1 MQARAPRLVIRSRD
15 GLGRTCSWRRPRSPP
30 SFRESSRGAG
40 KLAVRLGVDRGA
52 LGNRVNAGAV
62 AERAVPAR
70 AAEAVPAPRGTGT
83 WALRLGGFVTGAA
96 MAHDENG
103 PLVLAEH
110 LINVAP

>member
-1 MQARAPRLVIRSRD
+1 
-15 GLGRTCSWRRPRSPP
+15 
-30 SFRESSRGAG
+30 
-40 KLAVRLGVDRGA
+40 
-52 LGNRVNAGAV
+52 V